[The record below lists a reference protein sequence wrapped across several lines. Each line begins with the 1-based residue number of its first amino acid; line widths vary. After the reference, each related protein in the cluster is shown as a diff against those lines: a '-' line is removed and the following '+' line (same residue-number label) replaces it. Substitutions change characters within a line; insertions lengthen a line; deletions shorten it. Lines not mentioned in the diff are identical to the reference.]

1 MEKVKKKKKRKNT
14 KQTIRATEYSSKSLF
29 PACNSASLSFFCPS
43 ASGIKRN
50 YAPFNRFYFFYI
62 VPSPVKMARDFHT
75 DSLFWISR
83 ESVNRI
89 SSCPLWVLNRCIG
102 IRTVRELPLSGYTN
116 PIRMFWPNIL
126 LLSAASLIVTWNK
139 LVVSLSQFNNEIDIC
154 QFVKKNSVKIWGDAC
169 RRGIVELER
178 MCGFCF
184 ERARNFFSGDTWLF
198 CSIRLFFW
206 IIIFFFF

>member
-1 MEKVKKKKKRKNT
+1 MRRIKKKGKIQNKQFVRPNT
-14 KQTIRATEYSSKSLF
+14 LRNRCFPRVTRLLSL
-29 PACNSASLSFFCPS
+29 FFCPS

-83 ESVNRI
+83 ESVNRV

-126 LLSAASLIVTWNK
+126 LLSAASLVVTWNK